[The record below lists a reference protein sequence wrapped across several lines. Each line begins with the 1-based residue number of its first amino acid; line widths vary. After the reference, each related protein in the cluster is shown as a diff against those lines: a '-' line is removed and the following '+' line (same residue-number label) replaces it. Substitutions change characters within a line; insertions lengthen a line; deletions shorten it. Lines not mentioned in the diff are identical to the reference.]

1 MPETLAKKFAVNVL
15 TPDAFKSIPKGSGNL
30 LSTFDLSAPKIDST
44 NVVCATQG
52 GVTISYSNSMEDT
65 LADIDNAPTNTKQGN
80 EVTGTTA
87 TIAFTTPNASPDV
100 LKLAI
105 GTADIDADDPTHVV
119 PRIEAALEDYRELY
133 WVGPMIGGGF
143 IVCKIFNALSS
154 GGLSLKTAHR
164 GGGSMQITL
173 TGYADLENPTQAPME
188 FYSIVKAPTGD

>member
-30 LSTFDLSAPKIDST
+30 LSTFDLSTPKIDST
-44 NVVCATQG
+44 NVVCAT
-52 GVTISYSNSMEDT
+52 
-65 LADIDNAPTNTKQGN
+65 QGN

-119 PRIEAALEDYRELY
+119 PRIEAALKDYRELY

-143 IVCKIFNALSS
+143 LVCKIFNALSS

-173 TGYADLENPTQAPME
+173 TGYADLENPTRAPME

>member
-30 LSTFDLSAPKIDST
+30 LSTFDFSAPKIDST
-44 NVVCATQG
+44 NVVCASQG

-105 GTADIDADDPTHVV
+105 GTADIDADDPTMWSPASRLPEGLQGAVLGWPYDRRRLSGLQNFQRPFFRRPEPQDGS
-119 PRIEAALEDYRELY
+119 PRRRLHADH
-133 WVGPMIGGGF
+133 P
-143 IVCKIFNALSS
+143 
-154 GGLSLKTAHR
+154 HR
-164 GGGSMQITL
+164 L
-173 TGYADLENPTQAPME
+173 R
-188 FYSIVKAPTGD
+188 